1 METVGQMLNQKGF
14 EVIAISPEG
23 SVYEAI
29 KTMAEREVGAL
40 VVLENNRLVGI
51 ISERDYARKI
61 ILLGRR
67 SRETLVREIMVTNP
81 ITVRPDDSVRTCMEH
96 MTQHRIRHLPVL
108 DQDKLVGL
116 VSIGDVVKA
125 IMTQQ
130 AFMIEQLEHY
140 ISGQA

>member
-1 METVGQMLNQKGF
+1 METVRQILNHKGV
-14 EVIAISPEG
+14 EVLAISPEQ

-29 KTMAEREVGAL
+29 KKMAEHEVGAL
-40 VVLENNRLVGI
+40 VVLEDDKLVGI

-67 SRETLVREIMVTNP
+67 SRETLVRDIMVTNP
-81 ITVRPDDSVRTCMEH
+81 ITVGPDDSVRTCMEQ
-96 MTQHRIRHLPVL
+96 MTNQRVRHLPVVEKE
-108 DQDKLVGL
+108 KLVGL
-116 VSIGDVVKA
+116 VSIGDVVRS
-125 IMTQQ
+125 IMSQQ

>member
-1 METVGQMLNQKGF
+1 METVRQVLISKGSQ
-14 EVIAISPEG
+14 VLAISPNH

-29 KTMAEREVGAL
+29 KTMAEHEVGAL
-40 VVLENNRLVGI
+40 VVLEHDTLVGI

-67 SRETLVREIMVTNP
+67 SRETLVREVMLTNP
-81 ITVRPDDSVRTCMEH
+81 ITVTPEDSIRTCMEL
-96 MTQHRIRHLPVL
+96 MTDHRVRHLPVL
-108 DQDKLVGL
+108 DKERLVGL
-116 VSIGDVVKA
+116 VSIGDAVKA

-140 ISGQA
+140 ISGQV

>member
-1 METVGQMLNQKGF
+1 METVRQMLNHKGF
-14 EVIAISPEG
+14 EILAISPEQ

-29 KTMAEREVGAL
+29 KKMAEREVGAL
-40 VVLENNRLVGI
+40 VVLEHDQLVGI

-67 SRETLVREIMVTNP
+67 SRETLVRDIMVTNP
-81 ITVRPDDSVRTCMEH
+81 ITVSPDDSVRTCMEH
-96 MTQHRIRHLPVL
+96 MTAHRVRHLPVL
-108 DQDKLVGL
+108 EQEKLVGL

-140 ISGQA
+140 ISG

>member
-1 METVGQMLNQKGF
+1 METVRQILAHKGF
-14 EVIAISPEG
+14 QVLAISPEQ

-29 KTMAEREVGAL
+29 KKMAEHEVGAL
-40 VVLENNRLVGI
+40 VVLEHDKLVGI

-67 SRETLVREIMVTNP
+67 SRETLVRDIMVTNP
-81 ITVRPDDSVRTCMEH
+81 VTVNPDDSVRTCMEH

-108 DQDKLVGL
+108 DKDKLVGL

-140 ISGQA
+140 ISG

>member
-1 METVGQMLNQKGF
+1 METVRQMLNQKGSQ
-14 EVIAISPEG
+14 VLAISPEE

-29 KTMAEREVGAL
+29 KKMAEHEVGAL
-40 VVLENNRLVGI
+40 VVLESGKLVGI

-61 ILLGRR
+61 ILLNRR
-67 SRETLVREIMVTNP
+67 SRETSVREIMVTRP
-81 ITVRPDDSVRTCMEH
+81 ITVSPDDSVRTCMEH
-96 MTQHRIRHLPVL
+96 MTMHRIRHLPVL
-108 DQDKLVGL
+108 ERDKLVGL

-140 ISGQA
+140 ISGQV

>member
-1 METVGQMLNQKGF
+1 VETVRQMLAHKGF
-14 EVIAISPEG
+14 EVLAIFPEE

-29 KTMAEREVGAL
+29 KKMAEHEVGAL
-40 VVLENNRLVGI
+40 VVLESDQLAGI

-67 SRETLVREIMVTNP
+67 SRETLVRDIMVTNP
-81 ITVRPDDSVRTCMEH
+81 ITVSPDDSVRTCMEH
-96 MTQHRIRHLPVL
+96 MTAHRVRHLPVL
-108 DQDKLVGL
+108 EQKKLVGL

>member
-1 METVGQMLNQKGF
+1 METVRQMLNQKGF
-14 EVIAISPEG
+14 EVIAISPEQ

-40 VVLENNRLVGI
+40 VVLEQGKLAGI

-67 SRETLVREIMVTNP
+67 SRETLVREIMVTKP
-81 ITVRPDDSVRTCMEH
+81 ITVRPDDSVRTCMEL
-96 MTQHRIRHLPVL
+96 MTLHRIRHLPVL
-108 DQDKLVGL
+108 EGDKLVGL

>member
-1 METVGQMLNQKGF
+1 
-14 EVIAISPEG
+14 
-23 SVYEAI
+23 
-29 KTMAEREVGAL
+29 
-40 VVLENNRLVGI
+40 
-51 ISERDYARKI
+51 
-61 ILLGRR
+61 
-67 SRETLVREIMVTNP
+67 MVTKP
-81 ITVRPDDSVRTCMEH
+81 ITVKPDDSVRTCMEL

-108 DQDKLVGL
+108 EQDKLVGL